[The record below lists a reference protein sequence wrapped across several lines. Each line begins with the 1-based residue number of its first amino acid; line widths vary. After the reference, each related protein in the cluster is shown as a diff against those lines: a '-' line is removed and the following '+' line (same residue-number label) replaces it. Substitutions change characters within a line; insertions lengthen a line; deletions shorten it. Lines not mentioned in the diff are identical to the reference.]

1 MENVQRN
8 ERILVISVGL
18 VVLSVLLMFPVIQGI
33 LKDTTPGA
41 NPTSAT
47 IGISLAIA
55 IRLVFI
61 AAYIK
66 VIRANRRNS
75 KNRKGEYIGLGILL
89 IIFGLV
95 YMDGAFAFLS
105 HDNMLYVSVLMFASI
120 GCEFVAALMM
130 ITLFFLKPRK

>member
-18 VVLSVLLMFPVIQGI
+18 VVLSILLMFPVIQGI

-61 AAYIK
+61 AAYVK

-75 KNRKGEYIGLGILL
+75 KNRKGEYIGIGILL

-105 HDNMLYVSVLMFASI
+105 HDNMLYVSVLMFTSI